1 MASNIDERQL
11 LTWFTDCLVASSLAQ
26 ASGTTTTAVQMVT
39 SLNAYIAGDPNLTN
53 QEKALASAISTAF
66 SKAATQPS
74 SAIHAV
80 L

>member
-11 LTWFTDCLVASSLAQ
+11 ITWFTDCLVAIGLGQ
-26 ASGTTTTAVQMVT
+26 ASQTTTTTAQMVT
-39 SLNAYIAGDPNLTN
+39 SLNAYVVGDPNITA
-53 QEKALASAISTAF
+53 QEKSITTAISTAF